1 MDFKS
6 VIKGLFAKV
15 DCSVSE
21 TYRNADIFVRNE
33 KFYFDL
39 LSKPGSLAIGEAY
52 VNQDIIINDL
62 PSTVEKLY
70 KLSTM
75 SLYDLLGWKVIIFLV
90 IYIKMLIS
98 FLTSYFLNKQTISV
112 SEKNIEH
119 YNLDHTFY
127 NKMLGKTM
135 QYSCAY
141 FKNDNEN
148 DNESLDQA
156 QLNKVNKIIDKLKLQ
171 QGQKVLE
178 IGSGYGFLGDQIMKR
193 VNCVYLGLNISDGQL
208 QYSINNYGN
217 FFLKFDYRELQHSSS
232 RYNRIVSVGMFEHVG
247 KNNYKLFFKIINKIL
262 EDEGI
267 FVLHTIVGKQRYID
281 STDAFLD
288 KYIFHG
294 GMIPHLLDIIEAI
307 EGTELK
313 LEHVEDFGLNYAKT
327 LKMWSDNLHRESSM
341 GRIFE
346 YYLNICK
353 VSFEIGNLT
362 LNQIVFSKNYNKV
375 YKY

>member
-1 MDFKS
+1 MDYKS
-6 VIKGLFAKV
+6 IIKELFAKV

-21 TYRNADIFVRNE
+21 THRNADIFVKNE

-52 VNQDIIINDL
+52 VNKDIIINDL
-62 PSTVEKLY
+62 PSTIKKLY

-75 SLYDLLGWKVIIFLV
+75 SLYELLGWKVIIFFV
-90 IYIKMLIS
+90 VYIKMLIS
-98 FLTSYFLNKQTISV
+98 FFTSYFLNKQTINV

-141 FKNDNEN
+141 FNDDNE
-148 DNESLDQA
+148 DLDQA

-178 IGSGYGFLGDQIMKR
+178 IGSGYGFLGDQIMKKED
-193 VNCVYLGLNISDGQL
+193 CMYLGLNISDNQL
-208 QYSINNYGN
+208 QYSINNYGS
-217 FFLKFDYRELQHSSS
+217 FFLKLDYRELQHSSS

-247 KNNYKLFFKIINKIL
+247 KNNYKLFFKIINRIL
-262 EDEGI
+262 ENGGI
-267 FVLHTIVGKQRYID
+267 FVLHTIVSKQRYID

-294 GMIPHLLDIIEAI
+294 GMIPHLLDILEAI

-313 LEHVEDFGLNYAKT
+313 LEHVEDFGLDYSKT
-327 LKMWSDNLHRESSM
+327 LKMWNDNLYCEGVMR
-341 GRIFE
+341 RIFE

-362 LNQIVFSKNYNKV
+362 LNQIVFTKNYNKV
-375 YKY
+375 YRY